1 MDDPRLS
8 SGFDLVVI
16 YYSDSHNFS
25 CPQCLHVF
33 RRARTVKQAGA
44 SCPALSAA
52 CARTVE
58 ASSLICWLKPRLPG
72 LDCS

>member
-16 YYSDSHNFS
+16 YYGDSHNFS

-33 RRARTVKQAGA
+33 RRARTVKQARA
-44 SCPALSAA
+44 RRRRAAPQPALPALL
-52 CARTVE
+52 
-58 ASSLICWLKPRLPG
+58 ASG
-72 LDCS
+72 